1 MERLRRGGSWQRRLL
16 MAPVLRRQLEEKVR
30 MGHYELFFC
39 VNVQ

>member
-1 MERLRRGGSWQRRLL
+1 MATAHGFGVKETARG
-16 MAPVLRRQLEEKVR
+16 EVR